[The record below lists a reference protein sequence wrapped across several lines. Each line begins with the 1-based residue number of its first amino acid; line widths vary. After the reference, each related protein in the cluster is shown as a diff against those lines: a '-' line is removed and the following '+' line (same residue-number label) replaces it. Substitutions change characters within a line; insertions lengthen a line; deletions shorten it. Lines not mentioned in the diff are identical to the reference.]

1 MDIALVLLYSL
12 PKKTTRATECR
23 RLLAD
28 WTQPFSV
35 GKVVAHNVRTRVALP
50 YAEIHVMDAG
60 HFALDL
66 APDADAIAEWMRD
79 FLGRNGL

>member
-1 MDIALVLLYSL
+1 L
-12 PKKTTRATECR
+12 P
-23 RLLAD
+23 
-28 WTQPFSV
+28 
-35 GKVVAHNVRTRVALP
+35 H
-50 YAEIHVMDAG
+50 AEIHVMDAG